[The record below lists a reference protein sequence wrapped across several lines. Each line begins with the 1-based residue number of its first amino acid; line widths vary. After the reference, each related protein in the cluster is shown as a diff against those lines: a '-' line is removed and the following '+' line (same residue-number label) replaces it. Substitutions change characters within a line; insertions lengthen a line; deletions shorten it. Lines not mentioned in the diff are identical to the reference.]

1 MKLTEKQRAVLEFI
15 KFHISSKGYPPT
27 IREICDEFGFSS
39 PLSAKQHVDALH
51 RKGYIKKSPSKQ
63 RSIEVSGIRPS
74 SSISLP
80 LAGRIRAGE
89 PILAAED
96 IEEYIIIDSNLFK
109 SEKGFALRVIGDS
122 MVEAGIF
129 EGDIVF
135 VDPERETKSG
145 DIVVAL
151 IGDEATIKRLYK
163 KGRQIRLVPENKG
176 MKPIL
181 LKPSEVSIIGRVIG
195 VIRRL

>member
-1 MKLTEKQRAVLEFI
+1 MELTEKQRAVLEFI
-15 KFHISSKGYPPT
+15 KLHISSKGYPPT